1 MREIKFK
8 AKTIGNEWVFGNV
21 SHLKKDFS
29 TVRKGYYISNS
40 AGAPFAF
47 MVRPETV
54 GQFTGLKD
62 KNGKEIYE
70 GDVLCAGK
78 QSKRPHW
85 KKGHDYYSV
94 SFSNGEFIGN
104 GYNGE
109 MPVSP
114 SLNILNFKCE
124 IIGNIY
130 ENPELLK

>member
-54 GQFTGLKD
+54 GQFTGFKD
-62 KNGKEIYE
+62 KKGVDIYE
-70 GDVLCAGK
+70 GDIL
-78 QSKRPHW
+78 
-85 KKGHDYYSV
+85 KGGIYLEYDV
-94 SFSNGEFIGN
+94 KWDFEDNGWNIKNE
-104 GYNGE
+104 YN
-109 MPVSP
+109 
-114 SLNILNFKCE
+114 IKTNFK
-124 IIGNIY
+124 IIGNIH
-130 ENPELLK
+130 ENHKC